1 MKLACVIQRFGSEIA
16 GGSERHCRLVADHL
30 ASAHEVTILTSCA
43 QDHVT
48 WRNVYAPGSSR
59 IGRLEVQRF
68 PVARPRRL
76 QRFADISATVFT
88 GRSSLAEQEEW
99 FRENGPDVPS
109 LLEYL
114 DRLGAEY
121 DRLLFWTYRYYHAFF
136 GLPIVADRAILVPTA
151 EEDPLIRLD
160 ILDRFFARPSGYLF
174 LTPEERDLVARR
186 CSRPLPPSSVIGC
199 GIDPPASRSHRADLS
214 PLGVVDPFV
223 LYLGR
228 IDRNKGCE
236 ALLEYF
242 GRYLEEHAR
251 PVQLVMAGPANLTL
265 PAHPRIKRLGVV
277 DDVLRDALLSQARLL
292 VAPSPFESLS
302 MVLLEAWRHA
312 TPALVN
318 GRCSVLKGQVRRAD
332 GGFYYGSYAEF
343 AAGLGYLLDHA
354 EIAQRLGRQGLA
366 YVQRE
371 YGWPRVM
378 EKVEDV
384 LRGQGSREPLAKS
397 AMV

>member
-1 MKLACVIQRFGSEIA
+1 MKLACVIQRFGPEIA
-16 GGSERHCRLVADHL
+16 GGSERHCRALADHL

-59 IGRLEVQRF
+59 IGALEVQRF
-68 PVARPRRL
+68 PVVRPRRL

-88 GRSSLAEQEEW
+88 GRSSPAEQEEW

-114 DRLGAEY
+114 ERRGAEY

-136 GLPIVADRAILVPTA
+136 GLPLVADRAILVPTA

-186 CSRPLPPSSVIGC
+186 CSRPLPPWSVIGC
-199 GIDPPASRSHRADLS
+199 GIDLPGSRSHRADLS
-214 PLGVVDPFV
+214 SLGVVDPFV

-242 GRYLEEHAR
+242 ARHLQEHSG

-265 PAHPRIKRLGVV
+265 PAHPRIKWLGVV
-277 DDVLRDALLSQARLL
+277 DDLVRDALLSQARAL
-292 VAPSPFESLS
+292 VVPSLFESLS
-302 MVLLEAWRHA
+302 MVLLEAWTRG

-332 GGFYYGSYAEF
+332 GGLYYSSYAEF
-343 AAGLGYLLDHA
+343 AAGLAYLLDHA

-366 YVQRE
+366 YVQHE

-378 EKVEDV
+378 EKVEGV
-384 LRGQGSREPLAKS
+384 LRS
-397 AMV
+397 